1 MNLFQSFAP
10 KILLC
15 FMLCIGCVMNA
26 QAGYLYVMNDN
37 PAGAGNQ
44 VYGFQVNEVT
54 GALTALSGFPV
65 ATGGLGVNSLVC
77 ERMTIDK
84 ANRRLYVIND
94 GADTV
99 SAYAINPSTGALT
112 ALPFSPIALGAGTWN
127 SIAVHPGGS
136 PLVIG
141 DGNTTAPR
149 VLSFQITATTATAA
163 AGSPYTTGSAPA
175 LSAVFSHDGNYYYG
189 GGNMGAVFG
198 GFSVNAATG
207 VLTALAGSPFS
218 STTGNPVSHA
228 MDAAG
233 RLFVVTTTP
242 EIRVFT
248 TSSGIPTPV
257 SGNPF
262 PPAGLTQRRDG
273 LIHPRGFYIVAGNTG
288 NNVGVFQINGSGAST
303 TLAAAPGSPFATG
316 GTTANVLALNQS
328 GLFLYVANRLSRNV
342 TTFAFNTATGQLTSL
357 GVQPSNTIGA
367 AGFLSGMNYLP
378 AAPNRRRADFD
389 GDERTDLS
397 VFRDGVWHLLRST
410 LGQTSVQWGQSSD
423 APAPSDFDG
432 DGRADIT
439 VWRGAGQG
447 DPTRA
452 YFYILQSS
460 TNALRAEQFGSQGD
474 VPQIVG
480 DWDGDGL
487 ADPAVFRPMVTAN
500 DPGDPCGGSTA
511 WYFRPS
517 ASAGVDYRYLC
528 WGTNGDKPLNGD
540 FDGDGRQD
548 AAVFRP
554 SDGVTYIRHSST
566 GQLRAEL
573 WGLATDRFVPADYDG
588 DGKTDLAIFRPS
600 NNTWFILN
608 SSNNQAVIV
617 TFGQNLDIPVPGDY
631 DGDARDDIAIFRPT
645 DGAWYRINSGNGSS
659 SAQQFGQ
666 NGDVP
671 IPSVFFRP

>member
-1 MNLFQSFAP
+1 MNLIQRFV
-10 KILLC
+10 LRTVCC
-15 FMLCIGCVMNA
+15 FMLSLGCVISA
-26 QAGYLYVMNDN
+26 QAGYLYVMNDD
-37 PAGAGNQ
+37 PAGVGNQ
-44 VYGFQVNEVT
+44 VYGFRVNETT

-77 ERMTIDK
+77 ERMTIDR

-112 ALPFSPIALGAGTWN
+112 ALPFSPLALGAGTWN

-149 VLSFQITATTATAA
+149 VLSFQITATAATAA

-218 STTGNPVSHA
+218 STTNNPVSHA
-228 MDAAG
+228 MDAQG
-233 RLFVVTTTP
+233 RLFVVTATP

-262 PPAGLTQRRDG
+262 PPSGLTQRRDG

-303 TLAAAPGSPFATG
+303 TLAAAPGSPFSTG

-328 GLFLYVANRLSRNV
+328 GIFLYVANRLSRNV

-357 GVQPSNTIGA
+357 GVQPSNTMGT
-367 AGFLSGMNYLP
+367 AGFLSGMSYLP
-378 AAPNRRRADFD
+378 IAPNRRRADFD

-397 VFRDGVWHLLRST
+397 VFRDSIWHLLRST
-410 LGQTSVQWGQSSD
+410 LGQTSVQWGQVGD
-423 APAPSDFDG
+423 VPAPSDFDG
-432 DGRADIT
+432 DGTADIA
-439 VWRGAGQG
+439 VWRPGGNG
-447 DPTRA
+447 DPNRS
-452 YFYILQSS
+452 YFYILQTS
-460 TNALRAEQFGSQGD
+460 TQTLRAEQFGKMGD
-474 VPQIVG
+474 TPAVVG
-480 DWDGDGL
+480 DWDGDGR
-487 ADPAVFRPMVTAN
+487 ADPAVYRSDMMGG
-500 DPGDPCGGSTA
+500 PG
-511 WYFRPS
+511 YFFYRPS
-517 ASAGVDYRYLC
+517 NSPSTDFVSIQ
-528 WGTNGDKPLNGD
+528 WGGPNDESLNGD

-548 AAVFRP
+548 AAVFRQTE
-554 SDGVTYIRHSST
+554 GVWYIRQSGD
-566 GQLRAEL
+566 GQLRAVV
-573 WGLATDRFVPADYDG
+573 WGLASDRAVPADYDG
-588 DGKTDLAIFRPS
+588 DGRTDIAVLRPS
-600 NNTWFILN
+600 NNVWYILQ
-608 SSNNQAVIV
+608 SSNNQVIA
-617 TFGQNLDIPVPGDY
+617 TQFGQNLDIPVPGDY
-631 DGDARDDIAIFRPT
+631 DGDGRDDISIFRPA

-671 IPSVFFRP
+671 LPSVFHRP

>member
-1 MNLFQSFAP
+1 MNLFQSFVP

-44 VYGFQVNEVT
+44 VYGFQVNETT

-99 SAYAINPSTGALT
+99 SAYSINPATGALT

-233 RLFVVTTTP
+233 RLFVATATP

-257 SGNPF
+257 NGNPF

-378 AAPNRRRADFD
+378 AAPNHRRADFD

-397 VFRDGVWHLLRST
+397 VFRDGIWHLLRST
-410 LGQTSVQWGQSSD
+410 LGQISVQWGQMGD

-447 DPTRA
+447 DPNRS

-460 TNALRAEQFGSQGD
+460 TNTLRAEQFGKMGD
-474 VPQIVG
+474 TPAVIG
-480 DWDGDGL
+480 DWDGDCK
-487 ADPAVFRPMVTAN
+487 ADPAVYRSDMM
-500 DPGDPCGGSTA
+500 GGPS
-511 WYFRPS
+511 YFFYRPS
-517 ASAGVDYRYLC
+517 NSPATDFVSIQ
-528 WGTNGDKPLNGD
+528 WGGPNDEPLNGD

-548 AAVFRP
+548 AAVFRQTE
-554 SDGVTYIRHSST
+554 GVWYIRQSSD
-566 GQLRAEL
+566 GQLRAVVF
-573 WGLATDRFVPADYDG
+573 GLAADRAVPADYDG
-588 DGKTDLAIFRPS
+588 DGKTDIALLRPS
-600 NNTWFILN
+600 NNVWYILQ
-608 SSNNQAVIV
+608 SSNSQVIA
-617 TFGQNLDIPVPGDY
+617 TQFGQNLDIPVPGDY
-631 DGDARDDIAIFRPT
+631 DGDGRDDISIFRPA
-645 DGAWYRINSGNGSS
+645 DGAWYRINSSNGSF

-671 IPSVFFRP
+671 LPSVFYRP